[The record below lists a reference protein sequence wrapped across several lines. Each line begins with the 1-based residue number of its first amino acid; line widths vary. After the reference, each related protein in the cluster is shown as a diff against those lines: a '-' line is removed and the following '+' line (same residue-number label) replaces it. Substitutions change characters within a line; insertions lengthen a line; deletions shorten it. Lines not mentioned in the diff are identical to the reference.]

1 MSLNIAGDWER
12 GNVWKPW
19 EAINCNYIYQ
29 SKRRYLSVLF
39 FFFSQYRVKNSYAKA
54 PRMSLITVSLCS
66 SSYIDC
72 KERKSGQSG
81 ETEIAYQ
88 SVPSTSN
95 TIPFSGGALWG
106 FPLTGSKGANRFAGL
121 RVASAVILRFRR

>member
-1 MSLNIAGDWER
+1 MFGNLGRLLIAT
-12 GNVWKPW
+12 
-19 EAINCNYIYQ
+19 IYI
-29 SKRRYLSVLF
+29 KANADIFLF
-39 FFFSQYRVKNSYAKA
+39 IFFSSQYRVKNSYAKA

-66 SSYIDC
+66 SYCIDW

-95 TIPFSGGALWG
+95 TIPFSGGAL
-106 FPLTGSKGANRFAGL
+106 
-121 RVASAVILRFRR
+121 